1 MSRHS
6 RTKPNR
12 HDRQARHAGFDAL
25 LPRLKRG
32 KLTPEE
38 AALLAAYVLEERRL
52 GEKTRR
58 SLTATTRTLAAHRE
72 AADAAIREAE
82 ETNEA
87 HRVAVAEALGAPADT
102 PWSAL
107 VGRAHDAQHWAGR
120 ARRDVGETEQLRERL
135 RQSEEARAT
144 LRGRLAEAVRG
155 GRLRVECLT
164 TGDPVALG
172 RAVADIVRRAPQH
185 LG

>member
-1 MSRHS
+1 VAHS
-6 RTKPNR
+6 RTTPNR
-12 HDRQARHAGFDAL
+12 HDREARHAGFDAL

-32 KLTPEE
+32 TLTREE

-58 SLTATTRTLAAHRE
+58 SLNRTNRRLAQQRE

-82 ETNEA
+82 ETDEL
-87 HRVAVAEALGAPADT
+87 HRVAVAEALEAPSDS
-102 PWSAL
+102 PWTAL
-107 VGRAHDAQHWAGR
+107 LGRARDAQHWAGR
-120 ARRDVGETEQLRERL
+120 ARSDVGQAEQLREQL
-135 RQSEEARAT
+135 RRSEEARAT
-144 LRGRLAEAVRG
+144 LRGRLAEALGRS
-155 GRLRVECLT
+155 RLRVECR

-172 RAVADIVRRAPQH
+172 RIVADSLRRTPQP